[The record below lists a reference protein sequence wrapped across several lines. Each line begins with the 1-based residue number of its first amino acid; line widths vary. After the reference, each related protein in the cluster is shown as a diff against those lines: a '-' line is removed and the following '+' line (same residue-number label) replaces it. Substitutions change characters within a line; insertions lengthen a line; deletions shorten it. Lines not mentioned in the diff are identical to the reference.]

1 MKMRYFV
8 AGFIFIVCS
17 LAALIVGQP
26 ISASCRE
33 ATWSVGLPILV
44 FLLMAVPS
52 FLAYYAGKEAAMDDF
67 SEGRF

>member
-1 MKMRYFV
+1 MKYFV

-17 LAALIVGQP
+17 LAAFIVGQP

-33 ATWSVGLPILV
+33 AAWSVGLPVLV

-52 FLAYYAGKEAAMDDF
+52 FLAYCAGKEDAMDDF
-67 SEGRF
+67 NEGKF